1 MAKGIDNQLHCS
13 FCGKPQDQVQKLIA
27 GNRKDVFICDECVD
41 LCAELLEEEF
51 DNADHTA
58 QFPGLELR
66 KPKEIKAFLDQYVIG
81 QEDAKKVLSVAVYN
95 HYKRISTE
103 PDPDLELQKSNILML
118 GSVPVPVRRS
128 WRRPSRDC
136 FMSPL
141 RLRMRQHLRKPDT
154 SARMWRTFC

>member
-1 MAKGIDNQLHCS
+1 MTSVWISAQ
-13 FCGKPQDQVQKLIA
+13 
-27 GNRKDVFICDECVD
+27 
-41 LCAELLEEEF
+41 ELLEEEF

-103 PDPDLELQKSNILML
+103 PDPDLELRKEQHSYA
-118 GSVPVPVRRS
+118 RS
-128 WRRPSRDC
+128 YRYR
-136 FMSPL
+136 
-141 RLRMRQHLRKPDT
+141 
-154 SARMWRTFC
+154 

>member
-103 PDPDLELQKSNILML
+103 PDPDLELQ
-118 GSVPVPVRRS
+118 
-128 WRRPSRDC
+128 
-136 FMSPL
+136 
-141 RLRMRQHLRKPDT
+141 
-154 SARMWRTFC
+154 